1 MIAAEPAVVE
11 ERDGQTP
18 NESLVK
24 RNLIDVTQMIIQI
37 VRIVGDDL
45 TTTVEAGEALTEMEE
60 ELNEAMSV
68 LNGLE

>member
-1 MIAAEPAVVE
+1 MVE